1 MDGHHWWGTKQS
13 ARQDAAFQAVRALH
27 DQNLIDDHLLPLF
40 SDIPWTSDL
49 QENEFFAKL
58 PQVENVINF
67 WKDIPGLW
75 TERKLYK
82 CRINFATNGEDQPE
96 LAMALFTPVKLP
108 MNDDL
113 DLYWDNQTTFT
124 ISLQPFN
131 IETAMSPSSICL
143 LREITTLLFRS
154 TRATLAQEQY
164 PDFLPFF
171 TPDLPL
177 EDLKDWLSVNQ
188 GSITIR
194 GGQNK
199 VPILAPSGFVR
210 SPRLHF
216 VPHIFVRWIRGPDP
230 NDLFIECQRFKKRKN
245 LLERATLSHRT
256 SNEADT
262 SKTTRVAA
270 TGCILD
276 SLPWELSLASLA
288 IPPIIQLLHRQLMAN
303 EIQLKVF
310 KDLPMIGFS
319 YLQEAITAPSSQW
332 PNNYQ
337 RLEFLG
343 DSILKFVVAVHAF
356 SKYPLWHEGYLSKF
370 KDLLVSNERLT
381 YAAANAHLE
390 RFICADFITQKHSVF
405 SPIMDQLQNKTLPRK
420 VFADVVEAL
429 TAAAYECGGISHS
442 QQLLGIFLPELSNI
456 STEPQCTR
464 EKDPMFPAHLD
475 EKIDLLLAFKF
486 QDRSL
491 IWEALTH
498 PSWQRDNTTGSYQR
512 LEFLG
517 DAILDFL
524 VSKNLYNQRHRLAE
538 GRMTQLRAA
547 LVNADFLAFLCM
559 ELTLTEP
566 CCYNPGSIPEDCE
579 PSTLSKSTSWWMF
592 MRHDAPELIKIQA
605 SCSERYR
612 ILSERIK
619 RGLAND
625 ASYPWATLA
634 QLAPPKFY
642 SDLIESTLGAIYID
656 SGGCL
661 VACEQFLERIKLIS
675 YLERFLG
682 QAVCLEHPKNALDR
696 ILDTRRSDFELAQND
711 DGFYNISVWLEGGVI
726 ASIDNCL
733 TKSEA
738 VVRGADAALAFVSL
752 N

>member
-27 DQNLIDDHLLPLF
+27 EQNLIDDHLLPLF

-356 SKYPLWHEGYLSKF
+356 SRYPLWHEGYLSKF

-390 RFICADFITQKHSVF
+390 RFICADFITRKHSVF

-429 TAAAYECGGISHS
+429 TAAAYECGGISLS

-464 EKDPMFPAHLD
+464 EKDHMFPVHLD
-475 EKIDLLLAFKF
+475 EKIDLLLVFKF

-524 VSKNLYNQRHRLAE
+524 VSKNLYNQRPRLAE
-538 GRMTQLRAA
+538 GRMTELRAA

-566 CCYNPGSIPEDCE
+566 CCYNPESIPEDCE
-579 PSTLSKSTSWWMF
+579 PSNLSKSTSWWMF

-612 ILSERIK
+612 ILGERIK

-656 SGGCL
+656 SGGCQ
-661 VACEQFLERIKLIS
+661 VACEQFLERIKLIT
-675 YLERFLG
+675 YLERFVG

-738 VVRGADAALAFVSL
+738 VVRGADAALAFLSL